1 MDGRKRKT
9 MSMMK
14 EFKEFAMRGNVV
26 DLAIGVIIGG
36 AFGQIVSS
44 FVNDVMMPPL
54 GLLTGG
60 VDFSDKM
67 ITLKQAVENTP
78 AVNLKYGVFINAITS
93 FLIVAFAIFV
103 MIRGINRLQK
113 KEEAPPAEPTTK
125 ECPECL
131 MTIPLH
137 AKRCGHC
144 AVVLK

>member
-1 MDGRKRKT
+1 
-9 MSMMK
+9 MK
-14 EFKEFAMRGNVV
+14 NQNFCVFITTHA
-26 DLAIGVIIGG
+26 
-36 AFGQIVSS
+36 
-44 FVNDVMMPPL
+44 L

-78 AVNLKYGVFINAITS
+78 AVNLKYGVFINAIIS

-103 MIRGINRLQK
+103 MSRGINRLQK
-113 KEEAPPAEPTTK
+113 KEEAPPAKPTTK

-131 MTIPLH
+131 MTIPLQ